1 MESRLSLDNE
11 CDVPFSLID
20 ASPFNPKQPIQGVYR
35 RGLQESL
42 RYFGLR
48 DRLKVWPDPHRK
60 GRYIILDGNQRRDV
74 IEEHLLN
81 IKIKAHF
88 KLADD
93 CPDAVFNRVKEDDAN
108 KNAIDKLRKS
118 LATFQVPCQVITK
131 LDDET
136 TLTHADAKLFALT
149 FNRNHS
155 KFDEV
160 KQADVYREIRA
171 EQISKLSED
180 SRKAFEQRLKAMVRP
195 ELPVVDPPA
204 NSRAT
209 SQSST
214 DNQPAFKFDAPGEFK
229 PTESEPWGSVPPD
242 RPNGVQSQHAPQF
255 VPAVFS
261 LTKDGYEAI
270 FSSILRSKSRIF
282 RENTLKRALTKL
294 EQITDLS
301 TFDDDIDS
309 IIVETALLLIDK
321 RIEALELAQVN
332 ESEELDES

>member
-1 MESRLSLDNE
+1 MIMESRIELDKE
-11 CDVPFSLID
+11 VSIPFSLID
-20 ASPFNPKQPIQGVYR
+20 TSPFNPKQVISGVYR

-136 TLTHADAKLFALT
+136 TLTSADAKLFALT

-195 ELPVVDPPA
+195 ELPVVEPKA
-204 NSRAT
+204 QSRNG
-209 SQSST
+209 SSEA
-214 DNQPAFKFDAPGEFK
+214 QPAFEFAAPGTFE
-229 PTESEPWGSVPPD
+229 PTQESPWGPNPPAQQNQPGSQP
-242 RPNGVQSQHAPQF
+242 RPAQF
-255 VPAVFS
+255 VPLVFS
-261 LTKDGYEAI
+261 LTVEGYTKI
-270 FSSILRSKSRIF
+270 TNTILRSKSRIF
-282 RENTLKRALTKL
+282 RENTLQNALETL
-294 EQITDLS
+294 EKMLPDDLDS
-301 TFDDDIDS
+301 QIDS
-309 IIVETALLLIDK
+309 LIVETALMLIDK
-321 RIEALELAQVN
+321 RIEIERINNGLPV
-332 ESEELDES
+332 S

>member
-1 MESRLSLDNE
+1 MESRLALDKE

-136 TLTHADAKLFALT
+136 TLTPADAKLFALT

-195 ELPVVDPPA
+195 ELPVVDPKPERA
-204 NSRAT
+204 NNG
-209 SQSST
+209 T
-214 DNQPAFKFDAPGEFK
+214 DEPVFAFAEPGTFK
-229 PTESEPWGSVPPD
+229 PTTDEPWGPVPPASSSS
-242 RPNGVQSQHAPQF
+242 NSSQAIAPQF

-261 LTKDGYEAI
+261 FTKEGYEAI
-270 FSSILRSKSRIF
+270 FSSVLRSKSRIF

-294 EQITDLS
+294 EQITNLS
-301 TFDDDIDS
+301 TLDDDIDS

-321 RIEALELAQVN
+321 RIEALEQVQVK
-332 ESEELDES
+332 ESEELDESSES

>member
-1 MESRLSLDNE
+1 MESRLGLDRE

-35 RGLQESL
+35 RGLQASL
-42 RYFGLR
+42 NYFGLR

-74 IEEHLLN
+74 IEEHILN

-93 CPDAVFNRVKEDDAN
+93 CPDAVFSRVKDDDAN

-136 TLTHADAKLFALT
+136 PLTSADAKLFALT

-171 EQISKLSED
+171 EQIAKLSED
-180 SRKAFEQRLKAMVRP
+180 SRKAFESRLKAMVRP
-195 ELPVVDPPA
+195 ELPIVEPPA
-204 NSRAT
+204 NHRAA
-209 SQSST
+209 SESGT

-229 PTESEPWGSVPPD
+229 PTEAEPWGSVPP
-242 RPNGVQSQHAPQF
+242 RGNGNIQSQSAPSF

-261 LTKDGYEAI
+261 FTREGYEAI
-270 FSSILRSKSRIF
+270 FASILRSKSRIF
-282 RENTLKRALTKL
+282 RENTLKRALEKM
-294 EQITDLS
+294 ERITDLS

-321 RIEALELAQVN
+321 RIEALELSQLKESESN
-332 ESEELDES
+332 ES